1 MAQNGRK
8 TCPGLCFR
16 TRSILW
22 SKWCSD
28 FLWFFLVLAFQT
40 SQGNEFETKFD
51 ISGDLKTNFMF
62 VQWIWGSQISTLAVG
77 KIEKMNLF
85 QKLVLIFQTFWQ
97 PFGRMWII
105 LLSFSYCNFEVST
118 LSTYHVGDPKN
129 LLPIRHGSWGI
140 LTTRGFLIEREA
152 GSTSHN
158 LAVPRF
164 YRCMCMCAL
173 LSLVLRSMIGIFIG
187 ILNGLILEA
196 SSISSRP
203 KLLISLTWQ
212 VSISDKNCLLALIPL
227 AAASPLTNYLTS
239 FIAADVDGEA
249 APRTNAQFMIWVIL
263 LSIVIFGFREISKLV
278 LSNLF
283 YLAL

>member
-1 MAQNGRK
+1 MA
-8 TCPGLCFR
+8 
-16 TRSILW
+16 
-22 SKWCSD
+22 
-28 FLWFFLVLAFQT
+28 
-40 SQGNEFETKFD
+40 
-51 ISGDLKTNFMF
+51 
-62 VQWIWGSQISTLAVG
+62 
-77 KIEKMNLF
+77 
-85 QKLVLIFQTFWQ
+85 
-97 PFGRMWII
+97 II

-152 GSTSHN
+152 GSTSPN

-164 YRCMCMCAL
+164 YRCMCMSMCAL

-212 VSISDKNCLLALIPL
+212 VSISDKNCLLARIPL
-227 AAASPLTNYLTS
+227 AASP
-239 FIAADVDGEA
+239 D
-249 APRTNAQFMIWVIL
+249 Q
-263 LSIVIFGFREISKLV
+263 
-278 LSNLF
+278 LF
-283 YLAL
+283 DLFHCCSCRWRSSSSDKCTVYDLGNFTLNCNFWI

>member
-1 MAQNGRK
+1 MA
-8 TCPGLCFR
+8 
-16 TRSILW
+16 
-22 SKWCSD
+22 
-28 FLWFFLVLAFQT
+28 
-40 SQGNEFETKFD
+40 
-51 ISGDLKTNFMF
+51 
-62 VQWIWGSQISTLAVG
+62 
-77 KIEKMNLF
+77 
-85 QKLVLIFQTFWQ
+85 
-97 PFGRMWII
+97 II

-152 GSTSHN
+152 GSTSPN

-212 VSISDKNCLLALIPL
+212 VSISDKNDDAGCSLLCNSYTQRHI
-227 AAASPLTNYLTS
+227 
-239 FIAADVDGEA
+239 D
-249 APRTNAQFMIWVIL
+249 
-263 LSIVIFGFREISKLV
+263 
-278 LSNLF
+278 SNSLMCCRHLPQKPMRF
-283 YLAL
+283 VH